1 MKDNSE
7 KKTCSL
13 RYSALTIG
21 LCVLLLLVVTLVFKG
36 KLQVGFLL
44 AIALAYI
51 MAILKGYTMGEL
63 EAAAYEFAKRAMTPM
78 MFLFATGIMIAM
90 WISCG
95 AVPTII
101 YYGLKLI
108 NPSIFLLIALLLC
121 SVGSLCTGTSW
132 GTMGSIGIA
141 MMGIGAGLGINPN
154 MTAAAV
160 ICGAMFGDKM
170 SPLSDTTN
178 LCPAVA
184 GCDVMTHVKYMFYT
198 TVPAY
203 AVTIVFFL
211 VLGFQHSGSTYD
223 ASLTMEIMD
232 AIKSS
237 CSIGLIEVIPVV
249 IVLTLLV
256 MQKPAFLSIMI
267 GGISGFIVSLLL
279 GTDSV
284 ENLLTYM
291 YSGYKL
297 ESGMSLVDNLFS
309 RGGAYNMCSIV
320 MIQLFACVFAGILHK
335 CGMFET
341 LITPL
346 VKMCKSD
353 GILITVSGLICIGI
367 NLTGSM
373 TMAQVLTGTVMK
385 SAFDKKK
392 LASENLSRILEDFGT
407 FSSPLIPWHN
417 TGVYIVSTL
426 AVGPGY
432 IPFCILMWLTPLFD
446 ILYGFTGFR
455 IKRTDGSEAEVSNS

>member
-1 MKDNSE
+1 MSNSSD
-7 KKTCSL
+7 KKCSFG
-13 RYSALTIG
+13 YSALTIG
-21 LCVLLLLVVTLVFKG
+21 LCVALLLLVTLVFKG
-36 KLQVGFLL
+36 KIQVGFLL
-44 AIALAYI
+44 AIVLAYV
-51 MAILKGYTMGEL
+51 MAMIKGYKHGEL
-63 EAAAYEFAKRAMTPM
+63 EAAAYEFAKKAMTPM

-121 SVGSLCTGTSW
+121 SIGSVCTGTSW

-160 ICGAMFGDKM
+160 ICGSMFGDKM

-178 LCPAVA
+178 LCPAVV
-184 GCDVMTHVKYMFYT
+184 GTDVMTHVKHMFYT
-198 TVPAY
+198 TVPSY
-203 AVTIVFFL
+203 VVSIVFFL
-211 VLGFQHSGSTYD
+211 VLGIRHSGTAYD
-223 ASLTMEIMD
+223 QSLTLEIMD
-232 AIKSS
+232 AIKNN
-237 CSIGLIEVIPVV
+237 CSIGFVQVLPVIL
-249 IVLTLLV
+249 VLVLLV
-256 MQKPAFLSIMI
+256 MQKPAFLSIMA
-267 GGISGFIVSLLL
+267 GGISGFFVSVLFK
-279 GTDSV
+279 TDSIP
-284 ENLLTYM
+284 NLLTYM

-297 ESGMSLVDNLFS
+297 ESGMALVDNLFS
-309 RGGAYNMCSIV
+309 RGGAYSMCSIV

-335 CGMFET
+335 CGMFEA
-341 LITPL
+341 LVTPL
-346 VKMCKSD
+346 VKLCKSN
-353 GILITVSGLICIGI
+353 GALITVSGLVCAGI

-385 SAFDKKK
+385 SAYDQKK
-392 LASENLSRILEDFGT
+392 LAPENLSRVLEDFGT
-407 FSSPLIPWHN
+407 FTSALIPWHN

-432 IPFCILMWLTPLFD
+432 IPFCILLWLTPLID
-446 ILYGFTGFR
+446 IIYGFTGFG
-455 IKRTDGSEAEVSNS
+455 IKKLEEETAKVD